1 MQFDEQP
8 IIAAVRDEEGFHA
21 ACDSP
26 CHVIFL
32 LNANIFSLPP
42 YATEAHAKGKKVFLH
57 VDLAEGVGKDA
68 CGIKFVQKCGV
79 DGIITTRSS
88 LIKQAKECGIA
99 CVQRFFMV
107 DSHSV
112 TTALDSIRSAAPD
125 MIEIMPGT
133 LGKTIRHL
141 AACTSVPIIAGGML
155 ETKEEIV
162 SALSAGASAVSTGK
176 KELWS
181 L

>member
-8 IIAAVRDEEGFHA
+8 IIAAVRDGESFRS
-21 ACDSP
+21 ACASP

-32 LNANIFSLPP
+32 LNVNILALPT
-42 YATEAHAKGKKVFLH
+42 YTAEAHAKDKKVFLH

-68 CGIKFVQKCGV
+68 CGIKFVQQCGV

-88 LIKQAKECGIA
+88 LVKQAKECGIT

-112 TTALDSIRSAAPD
+112 ATALDSIRSAAPD

-133 LGKTIRHL
+133 LGKTIHRL
-141 AACTSVPIIAGGML
+141 ASCTTVPIIAGGML